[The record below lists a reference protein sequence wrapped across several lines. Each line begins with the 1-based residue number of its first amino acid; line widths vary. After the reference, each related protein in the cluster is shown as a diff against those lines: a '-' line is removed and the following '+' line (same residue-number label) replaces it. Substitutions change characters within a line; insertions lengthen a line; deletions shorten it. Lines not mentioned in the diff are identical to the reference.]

1 MNMNMY
7 QFPIGKLD
15 QKFLEELLKGQSI
28 NDQRVVVGPAIGE
41 DAAVIDMGDRYLVL
55 KSDPVTFATQ
65 GIGWYAVNV
74 NANDIATMGAQ
85 PKWFLATVLLP
96 EKKTDEHLVKVIF
109 EDIIKACESFEI
121 TLCGGHTEVTAGLDR
136 PIISGHMAGEVEKD
150 KLVVNSNAM
159 VGDDI
164 ILTKGIAIEG
174 TALIAREKE
183 EELVQIY
190 SEGFVENA
198 KRFLYDPGISVVKEA
213 LIANSICNV
222 HAMHDPT
229 EGGLAT
235 GLMEI
240 AEIADTGLLINLD
253 QINCYKETEILCSRY
268 NINPLG
274 LLASGSLLII
284 LKPSDTKRVMDR
296 LKDNNIKGAA
306 IGKLTEKG
314 EGFKILKKGSIYN
327 MPAFGADEVTKIYT

>member
-1 MNMNMY
+1 MY
-7 QFPIGKLD
+7 QFPIGKLNPR
-15 QKFLEELLKGQSI
+15 FLEEMFNIQSI

-55 KSDPVTFATQ
+55 KSDPITFATQ
-65 GIGWYAVNV
+65 EIGWYAVNV

-96 EKKTDEHLVKVIF
+96 EKKTDENLVKGIF
-109 EDIIKACESFEI
+109 EEIIKACESFEI
-121 TLCGGHTEVTAGLDR
+121 TLCGGHTEITAGLDR

-159 VGDDI
+159 VGDEI

-174 TALIAREKE
+174 TSLIAREKGK
-183 EELVQIY
+183 ELVQIY
-190 SEGFVENA
+190 SEDFVENA

-213 LIANSICNV
+213 LIANNICKI

-240 AEIADTGLLINLD
+240 AKISDSGLLVDLD
-253 QINCYKETEILCSRY
+253 QINCYKETKILCSRY

-274 LLASGSLLII
+274 LLASGSLLIV
-284 LKPSDTKRVMDR
+284 LEPSDAKKVMDR
-296 LKDNNIKGAA
+296 LKDNNIKSAV
-306 IGKLTEKG
+306 IGKLIEKN
-314 EGFKILKKGSIYN
+314 EGFKILKGGSIYN
-327 MPAFGADEVTKIYT
+327 LPTFSADEITKIY